1 MKRIIAITAILAVLV
16 SAAPKCNFGKAVAAF
31 EKLVGNS
38 DIMKGRELRIENY
51 TNDKNLTTVSRISR
65 KIESSGRMGQF
76 MEESVTFKGCV
87 PWTAHL
93 TLYHPKDENALI
105 NPADKVAESTLY
117 FRDDGSLQARCEG
130 GGYITVEN
138 KWSGLLE
145 PNRNCECFD
154 SKQNKRAFGEYGCL
168 EGGELEYVK
177 SKNAE
182 MKKNK

>member
-1 MKRIIAITAILAVLV
+1 MKKLLIAILALAAFT
-16 SAAPKCNFGKAVAAF
+16 SAAKCDYDKAIAAF
-31 EKLVGNS
+31 ENMVGNS
-38 DIMKGRELRIENY
+38 DIMKGMELRIEKDP
-51 TNDKNLTTVSRISR
+51 NDKNLTFVSRSSR

-76 MEESVTFKGCV
+76 MEESVTFKGCF
-87 PWTAHL
+87 PWSAHL
-93 TLYHPKDENALI
+93 WLYQPKDENSVV

-154 SKQNKRAFGEYGCL
+154 SRQNKRAFGEYGCL

>member
-1 MKRIIAITAILAVLV
+1 MKKLFIAILALAAFA
-16 SAAPKCNFGKAVAAF
+16 SAAKCDYGKAVAAF